1 MNAEAAKLN
10 RAQHKITMQGRE
22 SLEVHGVTDVIS
34 FDESMVVLVTGCG
47 NLALEGRDLH
57 VTTLDTQNGV
67 VEVTGRLCGV
77 LYDDRDTE
85 NGKKGDKRGRS
96 GRGRLLG

>member
-1 MNAEAAKLN
+1 MNERAGNPSTHSLLAVNREAVTVK
-10 RAQHKITMQGRE
+10 
-22 SLEVHGVTDVIS
+22 GVSDVIS

-67 VEVTGRLCGV
+67 VEVTGRLSGV
-77 LYDDRDTE
+77 LYDDRDAS
-85 NGKKGDKRGRS
+85 GDKGKEKKGRS
-96 GRGRLLG
+96 GLGRLFG